1 MRTVLISAATAGTLL
16 LSPLANASGFALG
29 ARIGTG
35 GYGLEATQSLSSNVN
50 ARLGFNTYNYTYSTT
65 ESDIDYDAE
74 LKLQTTSLLLDWHPF
89 SGVFRLS
96 GGLIN
101 NQNKLDLTG
110 TPTGTTTIGSGSY
123 TPAEIGTLTG
133 NVGFKENVPYVGIGW
148 GNAAAQDKHFGFNFD
163 IGVIIQGSPSV
174 QLSSN
179 GTLANDA
186 AFQAEL
192 QQEQQ
197 DLEADLQDLKY
208 YPVIS
213 LGISYRF

>member
-1 MRTVLISAATAGTLL
+1 MKTVLISAATAGTLL

-29 ARIGTG
+29 ARVGTG
-35 GYGLEATQSLSSNVN
+35 GYGLEATQSLSPNVN

-96 GGLIN
+96 GGLIH

-110 TPTGTTTIGSGSY
+110 TPTGTTTVGNGSY
-123 TPAEIGTLTG
+123 TPAEIGILTG